1 MLIGIQKLY
10 CSFYLIPF
18 RNQLLHIQR
27 RSFYILH
34 IHTSK
39 MGLFAKIINGL
50 KPLAIFTK
58 ELHVRLF
65 IGSNYACDIIMIC
78 NNIQVNTFNPGQSIW
93 NRIERSSETGHG
105 KKSLISTFACFWLL
119 LPMFNFWGGAWA
131 PTQI

>member
-1 MLIGIQKLY
+1 
-10 CSFYLIPF
+10 
-18 RNQLLHIQR
+18 
-27 RSFYILH
+27 
-34 IHTSK
+34 

-58 ELHVRLF
+58 ELHLRLF

-105 KKSLISTFACFWLL
+105 KKSLILTFACF
-119 LPMFNFWGGAWA
+119 
-131 PTQI
+131 